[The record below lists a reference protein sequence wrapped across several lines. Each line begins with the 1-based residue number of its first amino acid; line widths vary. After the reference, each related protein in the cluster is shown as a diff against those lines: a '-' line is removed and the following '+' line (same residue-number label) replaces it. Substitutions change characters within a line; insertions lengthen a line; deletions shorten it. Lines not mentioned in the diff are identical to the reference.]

1 MIFIHSALRQFGDN
15 PLIIQLKAKEFFQG
29 KKLGKDEFDRYFSIF
44 SNNDIPRFTIPQRN
58 NSLLVFC
65 YFDSEYNQNALTYY
79 YMNYTE
85 NPNLYDKVSSGTQTT
100 ILYFFFNLI
109 EFEIKTRTRPESEL
123 KRFFHSLN
131 AFSSLGKTFE
141 ENLLFQYYLGVLKYF
156 LKEYDK
162 ALVYSTEII
171 LDIDEQTK
179 NSQFKQ
185 NDLIRYIQFRNILL
199 RIKIFENYKE
209 INSRHEIVA
218 NIESLFELCKV
229 EKEDVA
235 IKLGIQLNEYQS
247 SGEYLNCIKT
257 LEELNTILHKEML
270 FGRSHPNII
279 NEFIY
284 INSMLGYYNSLI
296 GKFDQVKRFSH
307 KIDKNIAFLR
317 EFNETNKNNSIE
329 YLNQFEFINIT
340 LKNITKSEISND
352 EQNNQLEKYKS
363 VLGNKINEKDDVI
376 LNFFILKNRSDD
388 LINDL
393 FEQKKNYYYDLV
405 DSKQILDNNSI
416 LNCYLYFYN
425 YISILSKSKTNE
437 NFMEIKTYSKKII
450 DYTNE
455 LIINNDSLKNI
466 FQLSYFKDIFN
477 KIYFAYLYSI
487 YSQNNY
493 EEALRELD
501 NYNNRIQYQYEL
513 NTNQKS
519 YYDIMKIE
527 GDCYFKLNQ
536 YGKASKIYS
545 DIIDNSKDNGL
556 VRLNLGICNILL
568 GKINNAYED
577 FHLSIS
583 YFKGKKNN
591 NKLSVI
597 KSTLESLDTK

>member
-1 MIFIHSALRQFGDN
+1 MIFINSALRQFGDN

-44 SNNDIPRFTIPQRN
+44 THIPRFPEPQQN
-58 NSLLVFC
+58 NLILVFC

-79 YMNYTE
+79 YMNFTE
-85 NPNLYDKVSSGTQTT
+85 NQNLYDKVSSGTQTT

-131 AFSSLGKTFE
+131 AFSSLGKTVE

-162 ALVYSTEII
+162 ALAYSTEII

-179 NSQFKQ
+179 KSQFKQ

-209 INSRHEIVA
+209 INSRHEIIA

-284 INSMLGYYNSLI
+284 ISSMLGYYNSLI

-340 LKNITKSEISND
+340 LKNITKSEISID

-425 YISILSKSKTNE
+425 YISILSKSKTIE
-437 NFMEIKTYSKKII
+437 NFIR
-450 DYTNE
+450 
-455 LIINNDSLKNI
+455 
-466 FQLSYFKDIFN
+466 
-477 KIYFAYLYSI
+477 LY
-487 YSQNNY
+487 
-493 EEALRELD
+493 
-501 NYNNRIQYQYEL
+501 
-513 NTNQKS
+513 K
-519 YYDIMKIE
+519 
-527 GDCYFKLNQ
+527 
-536 YGKASKIYS
+536 
-545 DIIDNSKDNGL
+545 
-556 VRLNLGICNILL
+556 
-568 GKINNAYED
+568 
-577 FHLSIS
+577 
-583 YFKGKKNN
+583 
-591 NKLSVI
+591 
-597 KSTLESLDTK
+597 